1 MDHDRPVMPSATHE
15 ALVELIRRRP
25 TLTEELTRDLLDS
38 PQPPLP
44 HIQIGDTTLT
54 DPPAPAERKADLV
67 LLLSDTPGGTPR
79 RAVVV
84 EVQLAIDPE
93 KRWSW
98 PSYVVAVHARH
109 RCDVMLVVV
118 TPRASVAGWAR
129 KPLLLG
135 PPNGAIQPVVIGP
148 ASVPVIKDQAEALQ
162 APELAV
168 LSAIMHGKSKGGED
182 IAKAALAAA
191 SVLDDRA
198 ANLYTDIIL
207 LSLRAS
213 ARAVI
218 EELMGN
224 GTYQYQSDFAKRYY
238 GQGRAEGEALGRA
251 EGEALGRAEGEALG
265 RAAGEALGRAL
276 LALLDARR
284 IAVPPQV
291 RDRVLGCTDVPT
303 LDEWIVRAAT
313 ANAIADVITD

>member
-54 DPPAPAERKADLV
+54 DPAPAERKADLV

-251 EGEALGRAEGEALG
+251 EGEALGLA
-265 RAAGEALGRAL
+265 RAL
-276 LALLDARR
+276 LAMLHARR
-284 IAVPPQV
+284 IAVPPPV
-291 RDRVLGCTDVPT
+291 RDRVFACTDVPT
-303 LDEWIVRAAT
+303 LNEWVVRAAT
-313 ANAIADVITD
+313 ANAIADVIRD